1 MAVIARS
8 SLSGLVRF
16 LALASGLAIA
26 NSASATELVP
36 GDQYFG
42 RIAYADDVDS
52 IVVDGLSSARLE
64 IVVRAENGSPVRPRI
79 ELWKDGAPLSGTQSR
94 VLSKGRKHR
103 VRTGPLEGD
112 GPVEIRVSSVG
123 GTLGP
128 YRITSKERAPTRR
141 NASVWL
147 ASGEIQD
154 VEFPAR
160 DGDEAR
166 FVLRS
171 HWTTLSLPMPQL
183 ELPGGASLDLAS
195 YATSAT
201 SAGVVVV
208 GPVPLTQ
215 DGTYRLR
222 VTGVA
227 PKPAKIRVRCDVSQ
241 QHGGYLA
248 HTEPAGSA
256 TMSASLA
263 LEDTTWLGMDGV
275 FVADEILVKARPDA
289 DRASL
294 ARDLDCAVA
303 AVSPSGW
310 IRMRTRVAATAEPRR
325 AVSRTERRA
334 VADLCERARSD
345 ARVVSSQ
352 PNLVRQRFDVETNAP
367 NDPLFVEQWDLAKC
381 RFVSAWDVE
390 AGDDQRTVAV
400 LDTGI
405 RPEHPDLAGR
415 LVIGWDFVSD
425 AWNGGDSTGVDP
437 DPTDPFISSGTHGT
451 HVAGTIL
458 ARVNDGVGVSGGVKY
473 GKLMPVRVLGA
484 FGGTDFDIAEGV
496 RFAARLANVS
506 GQLPSKRAEVINM
519 SLGGPG
525 DSPLLREAIED
536 AVDAGVVV
544 VVAAG
549 NAGSAQPM
557 YPAAYPNVIAVS
569 STNAGDALAF
579 YSSFGDHVDVSA
591 PGGDSTKD
599 TNGDGF
605 ADGIVSTV
613 VTTADGPSWGMKMG
627 TSMATPHVA
636 AAAFLVRCA
645 DPNLTPLEV
654 MAELAAGAKDLGPV
668 GLDAK
673 FGHGRLDVRKSV
685 EIATASTGAA
695 SAPFA
700 APAVLHFGLHATAV
714 EFALIDRAGST
725 PLTVHSVASDA
736 FWLTPPSAGS
746 ITPCEL
752 AASVSRIGL
761 AAGDYAAH
769 LTLVTDAGTLVVPVE
784 MTVGNQVAAI
794 PVREAHLLAVDV
806 VSNKVAKA
814 VTVDE
819 SGAADAVLA
828 GLPEGTYRIV
838 ATTDLDFDHIGAEGH
853 DYAGGYVDPLTGS
866 DLLVLKDGDV
876 ADPID
881 LLLVPGGPY
890 WLSTGMN
897 LALP

>member
-1 MAVIARS
+1 MAVIACS

-16 LALASGLAIA
+16 LAVAACLAIA
-26 NSASATELVP
+26 KPVTANELVP

-42 RIAYADDVDS
+42 RIAYADDVDT
-52 IVVDGLSSARLE
+52 IVVSGLGSARLE
-64 IVVRAENGSPVRPRI
+64 ITVRAENGSTVRPRI
-79 ELWKDGAPLSGTQSR
+79 ELWKDGMPLQGVQSR
-94 VLSKGRKHR
+94 VSSKGRKHR
-103 VRTGPLEGD
+103 VRTEPLQGD
-112 GPVEIRVSSVG
+112 GEVEVRVSSVG

-128 YRITSKERAPTRR
+128 YRVTSKERVPKQRS
-141 NASVWL
+141 ASVWL
-147 ASGEIQD
+147 ATGEIED

-160 DGDEAR
+160 SGDVAR

-171 HWTTLSLPMPQL
+171 QWKSLSLPVPQL

-195 YATSAT
+195 YAATAT
-201 SAGVVVV
+201 SPGVVEV

-222 VTGVA
+222 VAGVA
-227 PKPAKIRVRCDVSQ
+227 PQPTKIRVRCDVAQ
-241 QHGGYLA
+241 IHGGYLVQ
-248 HTEPAGSA
+248 TEPAGSA

-263 LEDTTWLGMDGV
+263 LEDTSWLGMDGV
-275 FVADEILVKARPDA
+275 FVADEIVVKVRQDA
-289 DRASL
+289 DRAAL
-294 ARDLDCAVA
+294 ARALDCAVA
-303 AVSPSGW
+303 AASPSGW
-310 IRMRTRVAATAEPRR
+310 IRMRTHAATASEPRR

-334 VADLCERARSD
+334 VADLCERARRD
-345 ARVVSSQ
+345 ARVLVAQ
-352 PNLVRQRFDVETNAP
+352 PNLVRHRFDVDTNVP

-381 RFVSAWDVE
+381 RFVSAWEVE
-390 AGDDQRTVAV
+390 AGDDQRVVAV

-415 LVIGWDFVSD
+415 LAFGWDFVSD

-458 ARVNDGVGVSGGVKY
+458 ARVNDGVGVSGGVKF

-496 RFAARLANVS
+496 RFAARLSNVS
-506 GQLPSKRAEVINM
+506 GHLPAKRAEVINM

-613 VTTADGPSWGMKMG
+613 VTAADGPSWGMKMG

-645 DPNLTPLEV
+645 DPGLTPLEV
-654 MAELAAGAKDLGPV
+654 MAELAAAAKDLGPV

-673 FGHGRLDVRKSV
+673 YGHGRLDVREAV
-685 EIATASTGAA
+685 EIATASTGLP

-700 APAVLHFGLHATAV
+700 APARLHFGLHATAV
-714 EFALIDRAGST
+714 EFALIDRAGSA
-725 PLTVHSVASDA
+725 PLTVQSVASDV
-736 FWLTPPSAGS
+736 FWLTPPPAGS
-746 ITPCEL
+746 VTPCEL
-752 AASVSRIGL
+752 AASVSRLGL
-761 AAGDYAAH
+761 APGEYVAH
-769 LTLVTDAGTLVVPVE
+769 LTLVTNAGTLVVPVE
-784 MTVGNQVAAI
+784 MTVGTQVSPI

-806 VSNKVAKA
+806 VSNQVAKY

-819 SGAADAVLA
+819 DGAVDAVLA

-866 DLLVLKDGDV
+866 DLFVLKDGDV
-876 ADPID
+876 ADPIE

-890 WLSTGMN
+890 WLATGMN

>member
-8 SLSGLVRF
+8 SLSGLVGF
-16 LALASGLAIA
+16 LAVAISLAIESPA
-26 NSASATELVP
+26 AASELVP

-52 IVVDGLSSARLE
+52 IVVSGLSTARLE
-64 IVVRAENGSPVRPRI
+64 LTVRAEVGSAVRPRI
-79 ELWKDGAPLSGTQSR
+79 ELWKDGAPLAGVHGR

-103 VRTGPLEGD
+103 VRTEPLQGD
-112 GPVEIRVSSVG
+112 GPVEIRISSIG

-128 YRITSKERAPTRR
+128 YRVTSKERVPTRR
-141 NASVWL
+141 SASVWL
-147 ASGEIQD
+147 ASGEIED
-154 VEFPAR
+154 IEFPAR
-160 DGDEAR
+160 DGDHAR

-171 HWTTLSLPMPQL
+171 EWKSAALPMPQL

-195 YATSAT
+195 YAGAAT
-201 SAGVVVV
+201 SAGIVEV

-227 PKPAKIRVRCDVSQ
+227 PKPTKIRVRCDVSQ
-241 QHGGYLA
+241 EQGGYGA
-248 HTEPAGSA
+248 QTEPAGSA
-256 TMSASLA
+256 TMSATLA
-263 LEDTTWLGMDGV
+263 LEDTSWLGMDGV

-289 DRASL
+289 DRSGL
-294 ARDLDCAVA
+294 ARDLDCAIA
-303 AVSPSGW
+303 AASPSGW
-310 IRMRTRVAATAEPRR
+310 IRLRARAVAAAEPRR
-325 AVSRTERRA
+325 AVSRGERRA
-334 VADLCERARSD
+334 VADLCERARRDS
-345 ARVVSSQ
+345 RVLVSQ
-352 PNLVRQRFDVETNAP
+352 PNLVRQRFDVESGAP

-390 AGDDQRTVAV
+390 AGDDQCTVAV

-405 RPEHPDLAGR
+405 RSEHPDLAGR
-415 LVIGWDFVSD
+415 LTFGWDFVSD

-496 RFAARLANVS
+496 RFAARLSNVS
-506 GQLPSKRAEVINM
+506 GHVPAKRAEVINM

-645 DPNLTPLEV
+645 DPYLTPLQV
-654 MAELAAGAKDLGPV
+654 MAELAAAAKDLGPV
-668 GLDAK
+668 GVDAK
-673 FGHGRLDVRKSV
+673 FGHGRLDVRKAV
-685 EIATASTGAA
+685 EIATASTGST

-700 APAVLHFGLHATAV
+700 APARLHFGLHATAV

-725 PLTVHSVASDA
+725 PLAVQSVASDA

-746 ITPCEL
+746 VTPCEL
-752 AASVSRIGL
+752 AASVTRIGL
-761 AAGDYAAH
+761 APGEYEAH
-769 LTLVTDAGTLVVPVE
+769 LTLVTDGGTLVIPVE
-784 MTVGNQVAAI
+784 MTVGTQVSPI

-806 VSNKVAKA
+806 VSNHVAKF

-819 SGAADAVLA
+819 QGAADAVLA

-853 DYAGGYVDPLTGS
+853 DYAGAFVDPLTGS
-866 DLLVLKDGDV
+866 DLFVLKDGDV

-897 LALP
+897 LPLP